1 MKNFFLLT
9 IIILSCLSC
18 KNDSRIDVEC
28 IGNNKHSF
36 KDLTFHIGDIGTPEE
51 AYVIKNSDSWTYSAI
66 AVFEKLNDL
75 DFRLKTFYFNQDTF
89 RTERKLSKNEW
100 IQVKSLI
107 DSSNFW
113 CLNHE
118 WDAVV
123 TDGFEIN
130 IGGLR
135 NNRTH
140 HVAIYQNIDRDS
152 FWRSCQDKL
161 RKTSFNLMNMA
172 DLIVPQKPKII
183 YHKLDNK
190 KIGIEVY
197 SPNHNFS
204 KLFEVYLDDKKI
216 EIKQGVAELIIIES
230 DLDKFQLK
238 VKEVLINDVELSFE
252 ATLNQ
257 YLLDVNKNNK

>member
-9 IIILSCLSC
+9 IIILYCFSC
-18 KNDSRIDVEC
+18 KNDSRIDVRC

-36 KDLTFHIGDIGTPEE
+36 KDLTFRIGDVGTPEE
-51 AYVIKNSDSWTYSAI
+51 AYVIKNSDSWTFSTI

-100 IQVKSLI
+100 AQVKLLI

-123 TDGFEIN
+123 MDGFEIN

-135 NNRTH
+135 DNRTH

-197 SPNHNFS
+197 SPNHDFS
-204 KLFEVYLDDKKI
+204 KVFEVYLDDKKI
-216 EIKQGVAELIIIES
+216 ETKQGVAEIIISES
-230 DLDKFQLK
+230 DLGKFELK
-238 VKEVLINDVELSFE
+238 VIEVLINDVELSFQ
-252 ATLNQ
+252 ATLSQ
-257 YLLDVNKNNK
+257 YLLDINKNNK